1 VNRAIKSKDKVENPY
16 LDEFRK
22 ITGGTVDDLVSHMRT
37 FESRKDLCHKYAWA
51 IPTAEALQLLV
62 KSSPIIEIGAGAG
75 YWAFLAQQM
84 GADIFCFDK
93 LPPTKGS
100 IKNHFHPNMEPYVPV
115 FEGGPEKLLKYPERI
130 LFMCW
135 PPYSDPMA
143 HECLKNYRGNR
154 ILYVGEG
161 GGGCTGDGAFWERI
175 DKEWDEG
182 DSIMI
187 PQWFGINDYMCV
199 FTRKETQHE
208 RPNKKRLF
216 S

>member
-1 VNRAIKSKDKVENPY
+1 VNRATKSKDKVENPY
-16 LDEFRK
+16 FEAYKKHQCDESEMIEKLMTGFNARK
-22 ITGGTVDDLVSHMRT
+22 H
-37 FESRKDLCHKYAWA
+37 LCHQYAWA
-51 IPTAEALQLLV
+51 VPNEEALQLLV
-62 KSSPIIEIGAGAG
+62 KFSPIIEIGAGSG

-100 IKNHFHPNMEPYVPV
+100 TKNHFHPNMEPYVPV
-115 FEGGPEKLLKYPERI
+115 FEGGPETLLKYPERT

-143 HECLKNYRGNR
+143 HECLKNYRGNH

-161 GGGCTGDGAFWERI
+161 GGGCTGDDAFWERI
-175 DKEWDEG
+175 DKEWDES

-187 PQWFGINDYMCV
+187 PQWWGIHDYMCV
-199 FTRKETQHE
+199 FTRKETQHFV
-208 RPNKKRLF
+208 R
-216 S
+216 